1 MHLKSC
7 GRNQEI
13 LTMPTFE
20 TKQETSRRDFVKLS
34 GAALAVAAT
43 QTAQSY
49 AKIVGANDRVRT
61 GIVGCGDRM
70 RGGDVPAFVTNQKD
84 MNFELVA
91 VTDIWKHAREEGAAY
106 VEKVSGSKID
116 LVRNTDELYAR
127 KDIDAVLIATAD
139 FQHARCGIEAV
150 KAGRDAYVEKPTAH
164 RMDDA
169 RAFLK
174 AVEGSKQVIAVG
186 TQRRST
192 PAYMKAAEYIQSGK
206 FGDIVMVEMSWNV
219 NQPGRWRRPDVVP
232 LLKEEDTDWKR
243 YCMGVITDKFDAR
256 KYLEFRLFWPYSSGI
271 PDQWLVHQIDTVHW
285 FTGLPHPRSVV
296 ANGGIYLWKDGRTNW
311 DTMTAV
317 FDYGPLDD
325 LTKGFQVQ
333 YTSRFT
339 NSAGGVKELYYSNA
353 GMIDMDK
360 QTVTPTG
367 GLNAKMAAEMKMQP
381 NLLPSFNL
389 MDKVEKVSTDAEPAH
404 GDPMTAA
411 NMRNWM
417 ECVRSRKT
425 PNASIRAGYS
435 HSIAL
440 CMNVAA
446 IQSGEK
452 VTFDEKTQQII
463 VGGKPYE
470 HV

>member
-1 MHLKSC
+1 
-7 GRNQEI
+7 
-13 LTMPTFE
+13 MPPLDTN
-20 TKQETSRRDFVKLS
+20 RRDFVKLG
-34 GAALAVAAT
+34 GAALAFAAT

-49 AKIVGANDRVRT
+49 AKIVGANDRVRV
-61 GIVGCGDRM
+61 GVIGCGDRM
-70 RGGDVPAFVTNQKD
+70 LGGDVPAFVSSQKA

-91 VTDIWKHAREEGAAY
+91 VSDIWKLAREKGAVQ
-106 VEKVSGSKID
+106 VEKLSGSKVDI
-116 LVRNTDELYAR
+116 VRNNDELYAR
-127 KDIDAVLIATAD
+127 KDVDAVLIATAD
-139 FQHARCGIEAV
+139 FQHARHGIEAV

-164 RMDDA
+164 TMEDA
-169 RAFLK
+169 RAFRA
-174 AVEGSKQVIAVG
+174 AVHASDRIIQIG

-192 PAYMKAAEYIQSGK
+192 PSYMAAAEYIKSGK

-232 LLKEEDTDWKR
+232 LLKEEDTDWNR
-243 YCMGVITDKFDAR
+243 YCLGVIKDKFDAR

-296 ANGGIYLWKDGRTNW
+296 ANGGIYHWKDGRTNW
-311 DTMTAV
+311 DTMTSV

-360 QTVTPTG
+360 QTVTSGG
-367 GLNAKMAAEMKMQP
+367 GLGAKSAAEMHMQP
-381 NLLPSFNL
+381 NLLETRSLAPGGAA
-389 MDKVEKVSTDAEPAH
+389 EKVSTDADTK
-404 GDPMTAA
+404 GDPQTTA

-425 PNASIRAGYS
+425 PNASIEAGYS

-446 IQSGEK
+446 IQTGQK
-452 VTFDEKTQQII
+452 VTFNDKTQQVM

-470 HV
+470 NV

>member
-1 MHLKSC
+1 MPIPETNR
-7 GRNQEI
+7 RN
-13 LTMPTFE
+13 
-20 TKQETSRRDFVKLS
+20 FVKLG

-61 GIVGCGDRM
+61 GIIGGGDRM
-70 RGGDVPAFVTNQKD
+70 LGGDVPAFVANQKD

-91 VTDIWKHAREEGAAY
+91 VSDIWKLARERAAAT
-106 VEKVSGSKID
+106 VEKVAGSKID
-116 LVRNTDELYAR
+116 MLPNNDALYAR

-139 FQHARCGIEAV
+139 FQHARHGIEAV

-169 RAFLK
+169 RDFLR
-174 AVEGSKQVIAVG
+174 AVESSQQVIAVG

-192 PAYMKAAEYIQSGK
+192 PAYIKAAEYIQSGK

-232 LLKEEDTDWKR
+232 TLREEDTDWNR
-243 YCMGVITDKFDAR
+243 YCLGVIKDKFDAR

-339 NSAGGVKELYYSNA
+339 NSAGGVKELYYSNG

-367 GLNAKMAAEMKMQP
+367 GLPAKSAAEMKMQP
-381 NLLPSFNL
+381 NLLPSFSL
-389 MDKVEKVSTDAEPAH
+389 VDKAEKMDTDATPAH
-404 GDPMTAA
+404 GDPQTNA

-435 HSIAL
+435 HSVAL

-446 IQSGEK
+446 IQTGLK
-452 VTFDEKTQQII
+452 VTFDEKTQQ
-463 VGGKPYE
+463 VMAGGKPYE
-470 HV
+470 HA

>member
-1 MHLKSC
+1 MEAGDTNRRNFLKAGS
-7 GRNQEI
+7 
-13 LTMPTFE
+13 
-20 TKQETSRRDFVKLS
+20 
-34 GAALAVAAT
+34 AAVAAS
-43 QTAQSY
+43 AFSWNAKSY
-49 AKIVGANDRVRT
+49 AAIVGANDRV
-61 GIVGCGDRM
+61 GVAVVGCGDRM
-70 RGGDVPAFVTNQKD
+70 KGALIPSFLRHADEL
-84 MNFELVA
+84 NFEFVA
-91 VTDIWKHAREEGAAY
+91 ISDLWGRRREEGVAY
-106 VEKVSGSKID
+106 IQKLSGKTVETA
-116 LVRNTDELYAR
+116 RNNDELYAR
-127 KDIDAVLIATAD
+127 KDVDAVLIATAD
-139 FQHARCGIEAV
+139 FQHALHGVEAV
-150 KAGRDAYVEKPTAH
+150 EAGRDAYVEKPTAH
-164 RMDDA
+164 TMKDA
-169 RAFLK
+169 RKFLA
-174 AVEGSKQVIAVG
+174 AVKKTGRIVQIG

-192 PAYMKAAEYIQSGK
+192 PSYQKAAEYIQSGQ
-206 FGDIVMVEMSWNV
+206 FGDIVMVEMTWNV

-243 YCMGVITDKFDAR
+243 YLLDRPYEPFNAR

-296 ANGGIYLWKDGRTNW
+296 ANGGIYLWKDGRQNW

-317 FDYGPLDD
+317 FDYGPIDD
-325 LTKGFQVQ
+325 PTKGFQVL

-339 NSAGGVKELYYSNA
+339 NSAGGVKELYYSNG

-367 GLNAKMAAEMKMQP
+367 GLTAHSAAEMGMQP
-381 NLLPSFNL
+381 NLLPSFSL
-389 MDKVEKVSTDAEPAH
+389 VEHAEAASTAADTGA
-404 GDPMTAA
+404 DPETSA

-425 PNASIRAGYS
+425 PNAPIEAGYS

-452 VTFDEKTQQII
+452 ATFDEETQQ
-463 VGGKPYE
+463 VLAGGKVYA
-470 HV
+470 

>member
-1 MHLKSC
+1 MSSPDT
-7 GRNQEI
+7 N
-13 LTMPTFE
+13 
-20 TKQETSRRDFVKLS
+20 RRDFVKLG

-43 QTAQSY
+43 QTTRSY
-49 AKIVGANDRVRT
+49 ASGAASYSKIIGANDRVRT
-61 GIVGCGDRM
+61 GIIGCGDRM
-70 RGGDVPAFVTNQKD
+70 LAGDLPAFVASQKA

-91 VTDIWKHAREEGAAY
+91 VSDIWKLAREKGAAT
-106 VEKVSGSKID
+106 VEKVSGSKVD
-116 LVRNTDELYAR
+116 MVRNNDELYAR
-127 KDIDAVLIATAD
+127 KDVDAVLIATAD
-139 FQHARCGIEAV
+139 FQHARHGIEAV

-169 RAFLK
+169 RDFLK
-174 AVEGSKQVIAVG
+174 AVEGSQQVIAVG

-232 LLKEEDTDWKR
+232 LLKEEDTDWER
-243 YCMGVITDKFDAR
+243 YCMGAIKDKFDAR

-296 ANGGIYLWKDGRTNW
+296 ANGGTYLWKDGRTNW

-339 NSAGGVKELYYSNA
+339 NSAGGVKELYYSNG

-367 GLNAKMAAEMKMQP
+367 GLNAKMAAEMKLQP
-381 NLLPSFNL
+381 NLLPSFSL
-389 MDKVEKVSTDAEPAH
+389 VEKAEKMDTDAAPAH
-404 GDPMTAA
+404 GDPQTGA

-446 IQSGEK
+446 IQTGEK
-452 VTFDEKTQQII
+452 VTFDEKTQQVI